1 MRKIDDF
8 DVHGDTG
15 DDTPPW
21 EVHKGRAVSFVRD
34 NWPFLLIGVILGA
47 VLSYNIF
54 K

>member
-8 DVHGDTG
+8 DVHGDTSG
-15 DDTPPW
+15 NTPPW
-21 EVHKGRAVSFVRD
+21 EARKDRTVSFVRD